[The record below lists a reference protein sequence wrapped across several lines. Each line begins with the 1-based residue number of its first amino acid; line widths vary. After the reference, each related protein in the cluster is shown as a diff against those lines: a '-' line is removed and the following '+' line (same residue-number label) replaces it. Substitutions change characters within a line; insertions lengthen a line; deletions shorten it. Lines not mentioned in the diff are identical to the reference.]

1 MPRINLQV
9 NCLHE
14 LAWLNCFFNT
24 RLHAMELDIKSA
36 SKAFNVSRPT
46 IYKKF
51 KSGELSRLS
60 NGRIDSSEMVR
71 VFGEPSSRKPV
82 IVKEDDVKA
91 YHLHDNVNK
100 EKETLLLEK
109 IRFLESALHEA
120 RTREDWFKGKVDELT
135 GSMKL
140 LQSSHQKEEPK
151 KGLLSRFFG

>member
-1 MPRINLQV
+1 MPRVNLQV

-14 LAWLNCFFNT
+14 LARLNCFFNT

-71 VFGEPSSRKPV
+71 VFGEPSSRKLV
-82 IVKEDDVKA
+82 IVKENDVKA

-135 GSMKL
+135 DTVKL
-140 LQSSHQKEEPK
+140 LQAPNYNEK
-151 KGLLSRFFG
+151 KRGLISRLFG

>member
-1 MPRINLQV
+1 
-9 NCLHE
+9 
-14 LAWLNCFFNT
+14 
-24 RLHAMELDIKSA
+24 MELDIKSA

-109 IRFLESALHEA
+109 
-120 RTREDWFKGKVDELT
+120 TRST
-135 GSMKL
+135 N
-140 LQSSHQKEEPK
+140 P
-151 KGLLSRFFG
+151 

>member
-1 MPRINLQV
+1 LPRVNLQV

-14 LAWLNCFFNT
+14 LARLNCFFNT

-100 EKETLLLEK
+100 EKETLLLE
-109 IRFLESALHEA
+109 
-120 RTREDWFKGKVDELT
+120 G
-135 GSMKL
+135 
-140 LQSSHQKEEPK
+140 
-151 KGLLSRFFG
+151 